1 MITTRFLT
9 ITEHYKYAPWLKSQ
23 DDETRQMYFGVH
35 QTDETIDILVNSVLA
50 KPKEHNFLVAEYK
63 GNWIGTIHLA
73 ESNIDE
79 IEFGV
84 IVSKEHR
91 GNGIADRLIDEA
103 IVWARNRG
111 YQTLYMH
118 CLTWN
123 QPIKHLCT
131 KHGLEFNTKYSESE
145 TKMPL
150 PPPDFKTVTQEM
162 VNRNRNIYR
171 MFLQK
176 AMPFFE
182 EVYG

>member
-9 ITEHYKYAPWLKSQ
+9 ITEYGKYASWIKSH
-23 DDETRQMYFGVH
+23 DDETRQLYFGVH
-35 QTDETIDILVNSVLA
+35 QTDENIDILVKSVLN
-50 KPKEHNFLVAEYK
+50 KPAEHNFLVAEYK
-63 GNWIGTIHLA
+63 GDWIGTIHLA

-84 IVSKEHR
+84 LVSKEHR

-103 IVWARNRG
+103 ITWARNRG

-118 CLTWN
+118 CLPWN
-123 QPIKHLCT
+123 QPIKHLCA
-131 KHGLEFNTKYSESE
+131 KHGLTIKSESGESE

-150 PPPDFKTVTQEM
+150 PPRDITTITKEM
-162 VNRNRNIYR
+162 VSRNRNIYR

-176 AMPFFE
+176 AVPFFD